1 MVQLLGSMVESVPQD
16 GQLVV
21 STNIDFV
28 AKIAARQ
35 RLCAGGQFGER
46 DGDGPG
52 YIPAQRSGCEQ
63 SQKAGNRDDDEKP
76 MPHLFRLFVCS
87 CPLLKYTFLRAPDQR
102 G

>member
-1 MVQLLGSMVESVPQD
+1 L
-16 GQLVV
+16 
-21 STNIDFV
+21 V

-63 SQKAGNRDDDEKP
+63 SQKAGNRDYYEKP
-76 MPHLFRLFVCS
+76 MPHMFRLFVRS
-87 CPLLKYTFLRAPDQR
+87 CPLLKYTFLRALDQR
-102 G
+102 RT